1 MLSTVFQKKL
11 DRRLRRIRDVAIMRV
26 HRVLSQFNGRI
37 GEVQK
42 ELQYELYRQYIS
54 YNVAL
59 ARDKAKHEYRV
70 IDSGDVRSFN
80 IGFKWSTP

>member
-1 MLSTVFQKKL
+1 MYVIYCISEEVGPTTAAYKGRGNHESAPCV
-11 DRRLRRIRDVAIMRV
+11 VA
-26 HRVLSQFNGRI
+26 
-37 GEVQK
+37 VQRK

-80 IGFKWSTP
+80 IRFKWPTP